1 MNKKLLLLCTTL
13 LMSIAAFAQWTKP
26 VPAST
31 VAFEVS
37 EDSTY
42 HYYYLYNKDAQ
53 AFFTEGNA
61 WGTQASIGAPALK
74 VYFSKYLVDG
84 AWDGKTYLINDSSII
99 KSSWKQLFIDSESNM
114 FVDHASQTNYMWEII
129 DQGDNVYR
137 IVGADANP
145 EFAKSSYENSYMGFD
160 LYDGASFEGPLNPF
174 LNTTDVI
181 AGHTYCVDW
190 QLVPEDAYE
199 AIAEQYVNY
208 FAATELKVVIDSA
221 SVHNTDIN
229 LAGINAVYNNSAS
242 TKTELDSVK
251 NSLNKAIDLSLYI
264 TELATTYPAVDASEA
279 KALLQNAG
287 FTPADIDAA
296 KTALQKA
303 ARAADVQNALAGASE
318 DNPKDAT
325 SLLTNPDFETGDING
340 WDNTFVSGTTAT
352 NCGFQDNN
360 TYANGEA
367 SIANFIEAWAEAG
380 TQFNKNRSY
389 RAIGDAQ
396 LSQTIEGLPAGKYV
410 LAGDFIANNQDGN
423 ADPVEGVQLFA
434 VGGNVD
440 TYQSIAT
447 GNGVPEHIT
456 LTFVSTGG
464 DITMGLRTVNTSAN
478 WIAGDNFTLVY
489 YGETTEDPYKVT
501 LDAAIKNAE
510 EKYPAIDDVKANA
523 EVKMAYTE
531 VLEIAKNTTEDY
543 QAANKALT
551 VAVKALDTSVNE
563 YTTLAGYMTELTA
576 KQEQFEGTIFEG
588 VSEELNDLYM
598 EWEGA
603 YDDETATAEY
613 IAGAEKQMSDIIINF
628 ITTNAKDGDEI
639 TALINNPDFDTR
651 FSGWSHT
658 GATPAWGGLANTTNG
673 QGENTLTDVQLTS
686 SGNAEVYHAAFN
698 MYQIIPNMPKGSFKL
713 TCQAFERND
722 GGYVNYWTQ
731 GPEAGITATLYA
743 GNEEAKINNI
753 LAGAQPEQVY
763 ANTTNTWFNDVSTDY
778 GYIPNGMTGANY
790 FFNLSDT
797 TYQVTLYFT
806 VPESGDSVQIGL
818 KTTAT
823 NSWIIFDNFRLYYQG
838 SGADAYKEQIDELT
852 AQLNAVFNDA
862 TLYGTDAKDKVDA
875 SIKELSDAYASG
887 SGDACMEAVATA
899 QEALAYAKTSVT
911 DYQNLSDVYGTLAE
925 AAETYQ
931 ETADAE
937 LVNQAVTLMDQV
949 ESATQNTNLTNEEAE
964 KLYSDATLMI
974 SALATSAK
982 LNEAGIDVSNASEE
996 NPVDVSVV
1004 ITNGTFDGNDLTTGW
1019 SGTAFGSYNPVENA
1033 EHYNKTYDTYQDLG
1047 GLPAGYYILK
1057 ANAFYRRGS
1066 ATTDYA
1072 IEQANPDS
1080 LLNAHLYATSSVG
1093 SVDTP
1098 LVGVSS
1104 AALDASQFT
1113 EQIAAVASV
1122 GTSDCS
1128 SVGDGLYVPN
1138 NMAAANGWFLAG
1150 YYKNE
1155 TPIVQVGD
1163 DGYLRIGVKK
1173 SQTKDSSDWS
1183 IFDNF
1188 ELVYLGTSAPT
1199 AINGVEEVNPT
1210 AVEGIYNL
1218 AGQKLSAPQK
1228 GINIINGKKYIVK

>member
-37 EDSTY
+37 EDATY

-53 AFFTEGNA
+53 AFYTEGNA

-84 AWDGKTYLINDSSII
+84 AWDGKTYLINDSSIN
-99 KSSWKQLFIDSESNM
+99 KSAWKLLFIDSENAM
-114 FVDHASQTNYMWEII
+114 FVDRSNQSNYMWEVI
-129 DQGDNVYR
+129 DQGNNIYR
-137 IVGADANP
+137 FVGADANP
-145 EFAKSSYENSYMGFD
+145 EFAKSSYESCYMGFD

-174 LNTTDVI
+174 LNTANVI

-199 AIAEQYVNY
+199 AIAEQHVNY
-208 FAATELKVVIDSA
+208 YAATNLKVVIDSA

-229 LAGINAVYNNSAS
+229 LAGINAVYNNGAS
-242 TKTELDSVK
+242 TKAELDSVK
-251 NSLNKAIDLSLYI
+251 NTLNKAIDLSLYI
-264 TELATTYPAVDASEA
+264 TEIATTYPTVDASEA
-279 KALLQNAG
+279 KVVLQESN
-287 FTPADIDAA
+287 FTPSDIDSA
-296 KTALQKA
+296 KVTLQKA
-303 ARAADVQNALAGASE
+303 ARAVDVQNALAGATE

-325 SLLTNPDFETGDING
+325 SLLTNPDFETGNTNG
-340 WDNTFVSGTTAT
+340 WDNTFVSGITAS
-352 NCGFQDNN
+352 NCGFQNS
-360 TYANGEA
+360 TYTNGETT
-367 SIANFIEAWAEAG
+367 IANFIEAWAGAS
-380 TQFNKNRSY
+380 FNKNYSY

-396 LSQTIEGLPAGKYV
+396 LSQTIVGLPAGKYV
-410 LAGDFIANNQDGN
+410 LAGDFIATNQDGN

-434 VGGNVD
+434 TDGEND
-440 TYQSIAT
+440 MFKNIAT
-447 GNGVPEHIT
+447 GNGAPEHSE
-456 LTFVSTGG
+456 LTFVSEGG
-464 DITMGLRTVNTSAN
+464 NITMGLRTVNTSAN
-478 WIAGDNFTLVY
+478 WIAGDNFTLTY
-489 YGETTEDPYKVT
+489 YGETTEDPYKVV
-501 LDAAIKNAE
+501 LDATIKNAE
-510 EKYPAIDDVKANA
+510 EKYPAIDNVKANA
-523 EVKMAYTE
+523 EVKTAYTK
-531 VLEIAKNTTEDY
+531 VLEAAQNAEDDY
-543 QAANKALT
+543 QAVNTSLT
-551 VAVKALDTSVNE
+551 AAVKALDTSVSE
-563 YTTLAGYMTELTA
+563 YTTLQGYMEELTA

-598 EWEGA
+598 EWEEA

-658 GATPAWGGLANTTNG
+658 GATPEWGGTNANT
-673 QGENTLTDVQLTS
+673 QGTLADVTLT

-753 LAGAQPEQVY
+753 LAYATEGQLFSDGTWWDDQP
-763 ANTTNTWFNDVSTDY
+763 TDY
-778 GYIPNGMTGANY
+778 GYIPNGMPGSNY
-790 FFNLSDT
+790 HFYNNDKNDYL
-797 TYQVTLYFT
+797 VTLYFT

-875 SIKELSDAYASG
+875 SLKELSDAYASG

-899 QEALAYAKTSVT
+899 QEALAYAKTSIT

-949 ESATQNTNLTNEEAE
+949 ENATLNTNLTNEEAE

-974 SALATSAK
+974 SALTTSAK
-982 LNEAGIDVSNASEE
+982 LNEAGIDIINASEE

-1004 ITNGTFDGNDLTTGW
+1004 ITNATFDTIGDFNGW
-1019 SGTAFGSYNPVENA
+1019 SGTGFSADGNKSTCA

-1080 LLNAHLYATSSVG
+1080 LLYAHLYATSSVD
-1093 SVDTP
+1093 SVETP
-1098 LVGVSS
+1098 IAGASS

-1113 EQIAAVASV
+1113 EQIITVSASI
-1122 GTSDCS
+1122 GTGDCS
-1128 SVGDGLYVPN
+1128 AVGDGLYIPGYMTSSN
-1138 NMAAANGWFLAG
+1138 AWFLAG

-1163 DGYLRIGVKK
+1163 DGYLRIGVRK
-1173 SQTKDSSDWS
+1173 SQTKDNADWS

-1188 ELVYLGTSAPT
+1188 ELVYLGTNAPT
-1199 AINGVEEVNPT
+1199 AINGVEEVNAT
-1210 AVEGIYNL
+1210 VVEGIYNL